1 MLSLILYGRNDN
13 HGHNLHKRAAIS
25 LNCMAELMAGTDD
38 EILFV
43 DYNTPDT
50 LPTFPE
56 AIADTLTTAAKRYLR
71 ILRVRPHHHDP
82 IRNRTHLNVC
92 EPVAR
97 NAALRR
103 ANPTNSWVLSTNPDM
118 VLVPRPDR
126 CPLSEIVATL
136 PEACHHLPRFEL
148 PQAIW
153 EECDRSDPAGT
164 IAFLAEK
171 GARLHLHHV
180 VEGSPPARFDNHGDF
195 QLIPRTALET
205 IHGFDERMLNGWI
218 VDSNLAKRLLIHL
231 GPPQSLETRL
241 LGFHCDHTRGGG
253 ILHGHNHTENDY
265 WSFYRDITE
274 DKLPHQADS
283 WGLANTELEEI
294 RLRHRTFTVS
304 GFLANVL
311 PPPERTP
318 TFSTYRP
325 DCPDMAGYDP
335 HHTLPFLVDL
345 LVHQPRDRQL
355 AWFGTRTDML
365 GLAQRAWKNM
375 AFQGSFEANN
385 NIALKTANILVF
397 EFGRPEETQQ
407 RSLAGWSQTDLDAL
421 APVHDTF
428 LRMVDIEQDRISKGL
443 SPRMVI
449 TINAIHNR
457 FETMVN
463 ACLNSSRTPFSGR
476 VRHGTVTPSGQ
487 LPLRLTPHDLA
498 AWLQTHMQRAQPV
511 PVTEAVRLSSVIEGI
526 LRGSPT
532 AWQEDLAGRAG
543 EAVLA
548 ALSFPPLTERY
559 PEETLCAA
567 RNRVTELRPSTRLIS
582 QLAIPL
588 LTKRPGPLEAPS
600 RLAGAEDW
608 EDRTWLDLNRRYLS
622 GTFAA
627 NLFRRTQDTFSAVHI
642 AATARH
648 IGVADQDKKALVTTL
663 IPHLPDILSRHM
675 KKVSLLGHTKD
686 LDGIHIPNRMNGLD
700 RCPDQEVFDLVITR
714 HTDTAQLVAPGGIL
728 VVVQNVRLDQAIQPP
743 ELLGWTLLDPAPI
756 GVSTLTLDLMVNDDM
771 TLAATWF
778 FQRSDIQ

>member
-1 MLSLILYGRNDN
+1 MLSLILYGRNDS
-13 HGHNLHKRAAIS
+13 HGYNLHKRAAIS
-25 LNCMAELMAGTDD
+25 LNCLAEMLGDPDD
-38 EILFV
+38 EIIFV

-82 IRNRTHLNVC
+82 IRDRTHMNVC

-103 ANPTNSWVLSTNPDM
+103 ANPANPWVLSTNTDM
-118 VLVPRPDR
+118 VLVPRPDM

-153 EECDRSDPAGT
+153 EECDRSNPAGT

-180 VEGSPPARFDNHGDF
+180 VEGSLPARFDNHGDF

-253 ILHGHNHTENDY
+253 ILHEHNHAENDY

-274 DKLPHQADS
+274 AKLPHQADS

-304 GFLANVL
+304 GFLTNVL

-325 DCPDMAGYDP
+325 DYPDMAGYNP
-335 HHTLPFLVDL
+335 HHALPFLVDL
-345 LVHQPRDRQL
+345 LVHLPRDCHL

-365 GLAQRAWKNM
+365 DLAQTAWKDM
-375 AFQGSFEANN
+375 AFQGSFDTNN
-385 NIALKTANILVF
+385 NTALETANIFVF
-397 EFGRPEETQQ
+397 EFGRTEETQE
-407 RSLAGWSQTDLDAL
+407 RNPAGWNETDLDAL

-428 LRMVDIEQDRISKGL
+428 LRMVDIEQNRISKGL

-463 ACLNSSRTPFSGR
+463 ACINSARSPFSGR
-476 VRHGTVTPSGQ
+476 VRHGTVLPSGQ
-487 LPLRLTPHDLA
+487 LPLRLAPRDLA
-498 AWLQTHMQRAQPV
+498 AWLQLHMQRAQPV
-511 PVTEAVRLSSVIEGI
+511 PVTEAVRLSSVLEGI
-526 LRGSPT
+526 LEGSPT
-532 AWQEDLAGRAG
+532 VWQEDLAGHAG
-543 EAVLA
+543 EAILA
-548 ALSFPPLTERY
+548 ALSFPPLTRRY
-559 PEETLCAA
+559 REDTLCAA
-567 RNRVTELRPSTRLIS
+567 RNRVTDLRPSTRLIPR
-582 QLAIPL
+582 LAIPL

-608 EDRTWLDLNRRYLS
+608 EDHTWLDLNRRYLS
-622 GTFAA
+622 GTCAA
-627 NLFRRTQDTFSAVHI
+627 NLFRRTQEIFSAVHI
-642 AATARH
+642 VATARH
-648 IGVADQDKKALVTTL
+648 TGVADQNKKALITNP

-675 KKVSLLGHTKD
+675 KQVSLLGHARD
-686 LDGIHIPNRMNGLD
+686 SDNIYVPDRINGLD
-700 RCPDQEVFDLVITR
+700 TCPDQETFDLVITNNTESAR
-714 HTDTAQLVAPGGIL
+714 LVTPGGIL
-728 VVVQNVRLDQAIQPP
+728 VIVQNVRLDQTIPPP
-743 ELLGWTLLDPAPI
+743 ELPGWRLLAPAPV
-756 GVSTLTLDLMVNDDM
+756 GVSALTLDLMVKDDM

-778 FQRSDIQ
+778 FQRSDIL